1 METQQPEQPKVGDR
15 ASRSFSSIFL
25 SANGKNVRRRRGT
38 DVSRVVISLLVLLYL
53 GLLVSSN
60 GAAQKAISDV
70 FYPPN
75 LGFTWLV
82 TLLWLLCSYGTI
94 ILLVAVALF
103 GRRREILRDLF
114 AAAGIALLLSFGFQE
129 IFGVAARLPQSTA
142 QTLHGVDLGFP
153 VPILSAS
160 VALVLVALPFLSR
173 GFQRVLEGAIF
184 VAVVSGLI
192 HGSGLPISLLGSL
205 AAGWAAAAGVHLLF
219 GSPTGLPSIEGIK
232 DSLSL
237 LRISA
242 TEIRLADHQEWGP
255 ARYRARSDDG
265 SELRVTLYGRD
276 AQESQMFSKLYRMIF
291 LRNDSGVF
299 SLTRLQQV
307 EHECYLTMLA
317 HGAAPGATSTIN
329 ASGMVGPQDNGV
341 VVTMLPGGKT
351 LVQVEDDGDD
361 VSDRAIASLFDI
373 LKNFQTQ
380 GIVHGSLN
388 LDRITIQGDQAIL
401 SDFDRSLNYGSSD
414 ALHRDVAAAMCSMAI
429 VVGADRT
436 AAAAVSQLGKE
447 VVADALP
454 YLQSPALPT
463 SLSVSLRSKHQ
474 KSLLKELRES
484 GAKLVGVDVPKLAE
498 LHRVSWTNMILAVG
512 TLIGGWALI
521 GVFLHVAQSA
531 STLAHANWFWVT
543 VTALIAQVAYFGSAM
558 STLGSITAVVPY
570 FPIVVLELSNT
581 FSGLALGSP
590 AVLAARIRFFQK
602 QGVDTTIA
610 VSSGVLVSTASWIV
624 KGGLFLIS
632 IPFALG
638 SLHFESLTKSSSSN
652 SDQKILEIGLL
663 CVLAIGVVV
672 IVGLAVPRWRRL
684 VAEKLV
690 PRFHEV
696 VSHFKVLIHQPA
708 KIVEIFGGM
717 LIAQLVMALA
727 LGASLHAFGEHLS
740 LPVLLVVLT
749 IGSILGGISPVPGG
763 MGVVEAGMILGL
775 KAAGIPAS
783 IAVAAVFVQRL
794 FTAYLPP
801 IAGWFSLMWLRR
813 KEYI

>member
-1 METQQPEQPKVGDR
+1 METQQPEQPKVGDK

-82 TLLWLLCSYGTI
+82 TLLWLLCSYGTV

-114 AAAGIALLLSFGFQE
+114 AAAGIALFLSFGFQE

-205 AAGWAAAAGVHLLF
+205 AAGWAAAAGVHLIF
-219 GSPTGLPSIEGIK
+219 GSPTGLPSVEGIK

-265 SELRVTLYGRD
+265 RELRVTLYGRD

-291 LRNDSGVF
+291 LRNYSGVF

-317 HGAAPGATSTIN
+317 HDAAPGATSTIT

-341 VVTMLPGGKT
+341 VVTMLPGGNT
-351 LVQVEDDGDD
+351 LLQVKDKGDV
-361 VSDRAIASLFDI
+361 VSDKAIASLFDI

-388 LDRITIQGDQAIL
+388 LDRISIQGDQAIL

-414 ALHRDVAAAMCSMAI
+414 ALHRDVAAAMCSMAM
-429 VVGADRT
+429 VVGVDRT

-447 VVADALP
+447 VVAA
-454 YLQSPALPT
+454 S
-463 SLSVSLRSKHQ
+463 SVSLPSIKPSKVTAQGVKRIWGKTRRGRRTKTRRTPSRELDEHDSRRGNTDRWMGIDWRLPSCRPVGFDLGPRQ
-474 KSLLKELRES
+474 LVLGDRDCSDRPSCLFRFCDVNTGFNYRGRPLFSNRRFGALEYVQWTSARIPGSSCRTYSLLSKTRCRY
-484 GAKLVGVDVPKLAE
+484 D
-498 LHRVSWTNMILAVG
+498 HR
-512 TLIGGWALI
+512 
-521 GVFLHVAQSA
+521 
-531 STLAHANWFWVT
+531 
-543 VTALIAQVAYFGSAM
+543 
-558 STLGSITAVVPY
+558 
-570 FPIVVLELSNT
+570 
-581 FSGLALGSP
+581 
-590 AVLAARIRFFQK
+590 R
-602 QGVDTTIA
+602 
-610 VSSGVLVSTASWIV
+610 
-624 KGGLFLIS
+624 
-632 IPFALG
+632 
-638 SLHFESLTKSSSSN
+638 
-652 SDQKILEIGLL
+652 
-663 CVLAIGVVV
+663 
-672 IVGLAVPRWRRL
+672 
-684 VAEKLV
+684 
-690 PRFHEV
+690 
-696 VSHFKVLIHQPA
+696 
-708 KIVEIFGGM
+708 
-717 LIAQLVMALA
+717 
-727 LGASLHAFGEHLS
+727 
-740 LPVLLVVLT
+740 
-749 IGSILGGISPVPGG
+749 
-763 MGVVEAGMILGL
+763 
-775 KAAGIPAS
+775 
-783 IAVAAVFVQRL
+783 
-794 FTAYLPP
+794 
-801 IAGWFSLMWLRR
+801 
-813 KEYI
+813 